1 MNTNAILQHVDH
13 RPYPLVSGP
22 WIMKQSWH
30 ELLFAHWPIALS
42 TLRPLVPQSLTL
54 DTFAGECWIGV
65 VPFYM
70 TQVSPRG
77 IPAAPWL
84 STFPELNVRTYVT
97 MNDKP
102 GVYFFSLDAGNPI
115 AVAIARTLFHLPY
128 FNASMS
134 HQRNGDTISYR
145 SRRTHQGA
153 AQADFVAQYRP
164 IAAPFHAQPGTLEYF
179 LVERYCLYTVVKQR
193 GIDEVY
199 RGEIHH
205 APWPLQVA
213 ELESTHNTMALA
225 AGIRLP
231 NTAPLLHYG
240 QLQEVLI
247 WPLGQVT

>member
-1 MNTNAILQHVDH
+1 M
-13 RPYPLVSGP
+13 
-22 WIMKQSWH
+22 
-30 ELLFAHWPIALS
+30 
-42 TLRPLVPQSLTL
+42 
-54 DTFAGECWIGV
+54 
-65 VPFYM
+65 
-70 TQVSPRG
+70 
-77 IPAAPWL
+77 PWL
-84 STFPELNVRTYVT
+84 SKFPELNVRTYV
-97 MNDKP
+97 MVNDKP

-145 SRRTHQGA
+145 SRRTHHGA

-164 IAAPFHAQPGTLEYF
+164 IAAHF
-179 LVERYCLYTVVKQR
+179 QR
-193 GIDEVY
+193 GRNEVY

-205 APWPLQVA
+205 TPWPLQVA

-231 NTAPLLHYG
+231 DTPPLLHYG

>member
-1 MNTNAILQHVDH
+1 MNTNAILQNVNH
-13 RPYPLVSGP
+13 RPYPLASGP
-22 WIMKQSWH
+22 WMMKQSWH
-30 ELLFAHWPIALS
+30 ELLFAHWPLKLS
-42 TLRPLVPQSLTL
+42 TLRSLIPQPLTL

-84 STFPELNVRTYVT
+84 SRFPELNVRTYVT
-97 MNDKP
+97 VNDKP

-134 HQRNGDTISYR
+134 HQRTGDTINYR
-145 SRRTHQGA
+145 SRRTHKGA
-153 AQADFVAQYRP
+153 TQADFVARYGP
-164 IAAPFHAQPGTLEYF
+164 IAAPFHAQPGTLEHF
-179 LVERYCLYTVVKQR
+179 LVERYCLYTVVKQY
-193 GIDEVY
+193 GIDKIY

-213 ELESTHNTMALA
+213 EFESTHNTMALA
-225 AGIRLP
+225 AGIQLP
-231 NTAPLLHYG
+231 DTTPLLHYG

-247 WPLGQVT
+247 WPLELVT